1 MRTRTE
7 PTLPGGN
14 GATQRGSKGVAS
26 FCRISSPCTG
36 PADLRPPRATPYI
49 GASGPKTKTGSEVVE
64 NSVRSQLSARI
75 GMKRARSDAAAG
87 TRNDGKRQ
95 QGGDSRR
102 PGQQTARFAS
112 ASDPCS
118 AAQTRDANADQ
129 RVDPEGL
136 ELERQQTPS
145 PTFCRTATR
154 PKARI
159 VHSGRSKRSCT
170 ASFRE
175 DRSVSRTSEVIP
187 IE

>member
-1 MRTRTE
+1 MASVSRVATA
-7 PTLPGGN
+7 
-14 GATQRGSKGVAS
+14 GA
-26 FCRISSPCTG
+26 
-36 PADLRPPRATPYI
+36 PA
-49 GASGPKTKTGSEVVE
+49 
-64 NSVRSQLSARI
+64 N
-75 GMKRARSDAAAG
+75 
-87 TRNDGKRQ
+87 
-95 QGGDSRR
+95 
-102 PGQQTARFAS
+102 QTARFAS

-129 RVDPEGL
+129 RVDLEGL